1 MKLIDIFRDTNS
13 INEKTIVGFLSFSMM
28 CFISIFD
35 VLTGLYGKELVINP
49 IIFNSF
55 LILTLGA
62 FGIAEAGKIFKKD
75 VNSID
80 SKDTLNRTEK

>member
-1 MKLIDIFRDTNS
+1 MKFLDIFRDTNDL
-13 INEKTIVGFLSFSMM
+13 NEKTIVGFLSFGMM

-35 VLTGLYGKELVINP
+35 VITGFYGKELVVSP
-49 IIFNSF
+49 VIFNSF

-75 VNSID
+75 IESVDPIETPDNDI
-80 SKDTLNRTEK
+80 

>member
-49 IIFNSF
+49 IIFNS
-55 LILTLGA
+55 
-62 FGIAEAGKIFKKD
+62 
-75 VNSID
+75 
-80 SKDTLNRTEK
+80 